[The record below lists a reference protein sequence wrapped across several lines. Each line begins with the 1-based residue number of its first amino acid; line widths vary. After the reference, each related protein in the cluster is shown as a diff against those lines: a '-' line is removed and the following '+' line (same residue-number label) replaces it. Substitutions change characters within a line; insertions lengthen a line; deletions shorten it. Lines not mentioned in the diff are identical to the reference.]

1 MIIVPFRIVWLVSPI
16 TAKVE
21 EEEEEEEEKEEEL
34 HSQRSRSS
42 DPNS

>member
-1 MIIVPFRIVWLVSPI
+1 MIIVPFRIVWLLSPI
-16 TAKVE
+16 TAKV